1 MGSATEGWE
10 TECARRHGGA
20 EPLMSPCAALPS
32 GLPAVA
38 PPADTGAA
46 MPETPPRL
54 LPGSQPRTPGETF
67 LLFLSPPWSEFQ
79 VHEKWKLTAAWMLM
93 GPRGPLQ
100 STKHQRLRAQP
111 SMRAAGD
118 PGAQLSARIPLL
130 QPRCYFSTCKTSL
143 RFNGRKPVPAFLLV
157 SWHI

>member
-93 GPRGPLQ
+93 GPRGRCNPQ
-100 STKHQRLRAQP
+100 STSDFVRSHPCGRPGTPVRSCQLGYLFFSLGATFPPARLRSALMEGNQFLP
-111 SMRAAGD
+111 S
-118 PGAQLSARIPLL
+118 
-130 QPRCYFSTCKTSL
+130 F
-143 RFNGRKPVPAFLLV
+143 
-157 SWHI
+157 